1 MEVII
6 DGFDFFQ
13 MEAQKYYSTPNSW
26 DAEKKKQNA
35 MNKIF
40 SLDWCGSRKVDGVFG
55 MIGRNL
61 DGEIFWRPRAKNTKG
76 EFVNK
81 VDWIPQIHD
90 FLNEID
96 PGTVFLCETYIP
108 AHESAKDTT
117 SVLNCLLPKSLKR
130 QENEE
135 YKLHIYIFDVLAEN
149 GKSYLNWKAS
159 DRFDLLN
166 SFARAYSYNYV
177 EWAQYYDGKELWD
190 MLQHLLA
197 NGYEGMVITKKDAPY
212 TPGSRKSSYTLKIKK
227 EIQETIDCVIIG
239 ANSPTKLS
247 GTSMPEEWEWWFNE
261 TTNEKILAS
270 EYFAQHHESI
280 YKSYVE
286 GAPVVPVT
294 KAWFYG
300 WAGSLKLGLYDEDKL
315 IYVGDLSGI
324 DESVKEH
331 WKDYVNSVAEISCME
346 ITENQNGGWGFR
358 HPRLLSWRKDKP
370 ARECTI
376 SQIRQ
381 KGLIMMF
388 SIVVAVVFVIGGLI
402 CYASC
407 YVASNADHI
416 SEEYWQRKIADQQ
429 LENLKNRKNDDII

>member
-1 MEVII
+1 MEFRLMEVII

-166 SFARAYSYNYV
+166 SFARAYSYDYI
-177 EWAQYYDGKELWD
+177 EWARYYDGKELWD
-190 MLQHLLA
+190 MLQELLA
-197 NGYEGMVITKKDAPY
+197 DGYEGMVITKKDAPY

-227 EIQETIDCVIIG
+227 EIQETIDCVIMG
-239 ANSPTKLS
+239 ANPPTKLS
-247 GTSMPEEWEWWFNE
+247 GTGMPEQWEWWFNE

-294 KAWFYG
+294 KGWFYG
-300 WAGSLKLGLYDEDKL
+300 WAGSLKLGLYDGDKL
-315 IYVGDLSGI
+315 VHVGDLSGI
-324 DESVKEH
+324 DESMKEN
-331 WKDYVNSVAEISCME
+331 WKEWIGTVVEIGAME
-346 ITENQNGGWGFR
+346 IHDTGGLR
-358 HPRLLSWRKDKP
+358 HPRLINVRTDKP

-376 SQIRQ
+376 SQIR
-381 KGLIMMF
+381 
-388 SIVVAVVFVIGGLI
+388 
-402 CYASC
+402 
-407 YVASNADHI
+407 
-416 SEEYWQRKIADQQ
+416 
-429 LENLKNRKNDDII
+429 